1 MFYNSLAEMQKS
13 YKDRV
18 REILDRGNTLPA
30 NKREVLQIFD
40 YLAEQHANDVKAS
53 DVLDKAV
60 KANVSRRKYK
70 KIMLAAAEELTR
82 MNRR

>member
-13 YKDRV
+13 YKDRIK
-18 REILDRGNTLPA
+18 EILDRDNTLPA
-30 NKREVLQIFD
+30 NKREVLRIFD

-70 KIMLAAAEELTR
+70 KIMLAATKELIR
-82 MNRR
+82 MSRR

>member
-18 REILDRGNTLPA
+18 KEILDRGNTLPA
-30 NKREVLQIFD
+30 NKLEILQIFD

-53 DVLDKAV
+53 EVLDKAV

>member
-13 YKDRV
+13 YKDRIK
-18 REILDRGNTLPA
+18 EILDRGNTLPA
-30 NKREVLQIFD
+30 NKREVLRIFD

-70 KIMLAAAEELTR
+70 KIMLAAAKEL

>member
-18 REILDRGNTLPA
+18 KEILDRDNTLPA

-53 DVLDKAV
+53 EVLDKAV

-70 KIMLAAAEELTR
+70 KIMLAAAKEL

>member
-1 MFYNSLAEMQKS
+1 MYNSLAEMQKS
-13 YKDRV
+13 YRDRV
-18 REILDRGNTLPA
+18 KDILDKDTTLPA
-30 NKREVLQIFD
+30 SKREVLQVFD

-70 KIMLAAAEELTR
+70 KIMLAVAEELTR
-82 MNRR
+82 MSGR

>member
-13 YKDRV
+13 YRDRV
-18 REILDRGNTLPA
+18 KDILDKDTTLPA
-30 NKREVLQIFD
+30 SKREVLQIFD
-40 YLAEQHANDVKAS
+40 YLAEQHADDVKAS

-70 KIMLAAAEELTR
+70 KIMLAAAKELTNMR
-82 MNRR
+82 

>member
-18 REILDRGNTLPA
+18 KDILDRGNTLPA
-30 NKREVLQIFD
+30 NKREILQIFD

-82 MNRR
+82 MSRR

>member
-13 YKDRV
+13 YRDRV
-18 REILDRGNTLPA
+18 KEILDKGNTLPA

-53 DVLDKAV
+53 EVLDKAV

-82 MNRR
+82 MSRR

>member
-18 REILDRGNTLPA
+18 KEILDRDNTLPA
-30 NKREVLQIFD
+30 NKREVLRIFD

-53 DVLDKAV
+53 EVLDKAV
-60 KANVSRRKYK
+60 KANVSRGKYE
-70 KIMLAAAEELTR
+70 KIMLAAAKEL
-82 MNRR
+82 MSRR

>member
-18 REILDRGNTLPA
+18 KEILDKGNTLPA

-40 YLAEQHANDVKAS
+40 YLAEQHADDVRACNI
-53 DVLDKAV
+53 LDEVV
-60 KANVSRRKYK
+60 KANVSRRKYE
-70 KIMLAAAEELTR
+70 KIMLATAKEL
-82 MNRR
+82 MNRGIV

>member
-18 REILDRGNTLPA
+18 KDILDKGNTLPA
-30 NKREVLQIFD
+30 NKREILQIFD

-53 DVLDKAV
+53 EVLDKAV

-82 MNRR
+82 MSRR